1 MPRPYNR
8 AACNTCRNR
17 KVRCDETLPICTRC
31 QKTGRHCDRSEAP
44 LRYQIING
52 RKASGDDSSESPPL
66 LSPDVPRKVLE
77 SARMADF
84 FQHYITHLA
93 PWYDL
98 SDARCTFGTT
108 VPRIALDDPLLFS
121 AVMALSAMR
130 VSNTIS
136 PSSSASGSREVAEFY
151 HGCCIR
157 LLIAL
162 QEGDRWLEGGVALA
176 ATCLLR
182 SYEILDT
189 AQDADPNR
197 HLAGAYSLASFPF
210 QHHESSIPTTILSRG
225 LFAAGFWNYLR
236 EDITFSLFRGCP
248 LKIDLDSLIPHLWD
262 VSLPS
267 DRTSSDDQD
276 QLNSISLVLGQMI
289 NAAFGKGDDGKC
301 DGTLMDKES
310 WMILLEMAKSWRAAL
325 PPHFEPFSAATAGS
339 MTELPSMRVLHD
351 CHAASHH
358 YYLISCMILVHQ
370 GKLLGQT
377 QELRSLLLATDTAAL
392 RLNPETEPEDVLE
405 GLALQICGI
414 AFTSNAPTVLVN
426 AFGPMSYASRWIRN
440 PAARKELERNL
451 FACKKSTGW
460 PVERIMSDAAAS
472 QTSP

>member
-44 LRYQIING
+44 LRFQIING
-52 RKASGDDSSESPPL
+52 RKAGQDDSSESPAL

-77 SARMADF
+77 SSRMADY
-84 FQHYITHLA
+84 FQHYITDLA

-98 SDARCTFGTT
+98 SDGRCTFGTT

-121 AVMALSAMR
+121 AVMALSVMH

-136 PSSSASGSREVAEFY
+136 PSSSATASREVAEFY
-151 HGCCIR
+151 HGRCIR

-162 QEGDRWLEGGVALA
+162 QEGDRQLEGGVALA

-210 QHHESSIPTTILSRG
+210 QHHENSIPTTILSRG

-236 EDITFSLFRGCP
+236 EDITFSLFRGCS
-248 LKIDLDSLIPHLWD
+248 LKIDLDRLIPHFGGVL
-262 VSLPS
+262 SPS
-267 DRTSSDDQD
+267 DGTSSDDQD
-276 QLNSISLVLGQMI
+276 QLNAISLILGRII
-289 NAAFGKGDDGKC
+289 NAAFTPGDGSESDDPK
-301 DGTLMDKES
+301 MKEET
-310 WMILLEMAKSWRAAL
+310 WTTLLEMVRSWRAAL
-325 PPHFEPFSAATAGS
+325 PLHFQPFSWARAGPL
-339 MTELPSMRVLHD
+339 TELPMVRVLHD

-358 YYLISCMILVHQ
+358 YYLVSLMIL
-370 GKLLGQT
+370 GDKGALLGQA
-377 QELRSLLLATDTAAL
+377 QNVRSVRLVMGTDASDGEVEAEDLLEHLAL
-392 RLNPETEPEDVLE
+392 R
-405 GLALQICGI
+405 ICGI
-414 AFTSNAPTVLVN
+414 AFTSNTPTVLVN
-426 AFGPMSYASRWIRN
+426 AFGPISYASRWIRN
-440 PAARKELERNL
+440 PAARKELARNL
-451 FACKKSTGW
+451 LACKKSTGW
-460 PVERIMSDAAAS
+460 PVERIMSDTAAS
-472 QTSP
+472 QTTP